1 MRRSREPSVARRFL
15 LAVVLL
21 AAVIVVVRL
30 AMVAREFDTVVTAA
44 SLEAARDNHTEL
56 RAFLRR
62 MPKGGDLHTHLS
74 GAVYA
79 ERFIAWA
86 AQQKLCADPAHVLL
100 SKPQCDLPGDVS
112 AADAMHDQKLYDQLV
127 NAFSTRFFVPTVA
140 VPSDH
145 DKFFAAFDKF
155 GAASGPRFVDMTV
168 DQLKQYDSE
177 NVQYVEFMASFS
189 CWNDRDKFIKAMA
202 EQTDDPGRLAA
213 LRANGLDDCVTA
225 KRDDLV
231 ASIGKIRSD
240 LGCDQQATRTGCRVS
255 FRYIAQI
262 LRNSSPDE
270 VFLQTAIA
278 AALIRAE
285 PQVVALNLVQSEDNL
300 IARSDYTRHM
310 EIVAFLASDVPV
322 ALHAGELWLG
332 DVPPPDLT
340 FHIRHAVEIA
350 RARRIGHGVT
360 LAFENDMEG
369 LLTEMRRRPVAVEI
383 NLSSNNIILGVRGKN
398 HPLATY
404 LAAGVPVVISTD
416 DAGVSRINM
425 TNEYF
430 RAVDDQGLDYPTLKA
445 IARNALIH
453 SFLDET
459 QKRKELERLD
469 QSYIE
474 FERSVA
480 RQQSALQNLIALIK
494 AAAAPF

>member
-1 MRRSREPSVARRFL
+1 MARRVLFAVFL
-15 LAVVLL
+15 LAAIIV
-21 AAVIVVVRL
+21 AVRV
-30 AMVAREFDTVVTAA
+30 AMVAREFDTAVAGA
-44 SLEAARDNHTEL
+44 RFEAVRDNHTEL

-86 AQQKLCADPAHVLL
+86 AQQNLCADPANVLM

-127 NAFSTRFFVPTVA
+127 NAFSTRSFVPTVA
-140 VPSDH
+140 VPTDH

-155 GAASGPRFVDMTV
+155 GAASGSRFVDMTL
-168 DQLKQYDSE
+168 DQLRDYHSE
-177 NVQYVEFMASFS
+177 NVQYVEFMVSFS
-189 CWNDRDKFIKAMA
+189 CWNERDKFIKAMA
-202 EQTDDPGRLAA
+202 DQTDDAGRLAA
-213 LRANGLDDCVTA
+213 LRANGLDECVAA

-231 ASIGKIRSD
+231 ASIGKIRNE
-240 LGCDQQATRTGCRVS
+240 LGCDQQTTRPGCGVT

-262 LRNSSPDE
+262 LRNTTPDE

-300 IARSDYTRHM
+300 VARRDYTRHM
-310 EIVAFLASDVPV
+310 EIVAFLASDVKV
-322 ALHAGELWLG
+322 SLHAGELWLG
-332 DVPPPDLT
+332 YVPPPDLT
-340 FHIRHAVEIA
+340 FHIRQAIEIGN
-350 RARRIGHGVT
+350 ARRIGHGVD
-360 LAFENDMEG
+360 LAFEHDMEG
-369 LLTEMRRRPVAVEI
+369 LLAEMRQRPVAVEI
-383 NLSSNNIILGVRGKN
+383 NLSSNAIILGVHGKN

-430 RAVDDQGLDYPTLKA
+430 RAVHDQGLDYPTLKA
-445 IARNALIH
+445 IARNALVY
-453 SFLDET
+453 SFLDEA
-459 QKRKELERLD
+459 QKRSELERFD
-469 QSYIE
+469 RSYAE
-474 FERSVA
+474 FERSLA
-480 RQQSALQNLIALIK
+480 RQQSALQNLTVLIRAAL
-494 AAAAPF
+494 APF

>member
-1 MRRSREPSVARRFL
+1 MARRIL
-15 LAVVLL
+15 LAVILL

-30 AMVAREFDTVVTAA
+30 AMAARDFDTVVAGA
-44 SLEAARDNHTEL
+44 RFEAARDNHTEL
-56 RAFLRR
+56 RTFLRR

-86 AQQKLCADPAHVLL
+86 AQQNLCADPEHVLL
-100 SKPQCDLPGDVS
+100 SKPRCDLPGDVS

-127 NAFSTRFFVPTVA
+127 NAFSTRSFVPTVA

-155 GAASGPRFVDMTV
+155 GAASGSRFVDMTI

-177 NVQYVEFMASFS
+177 NVQYVEFMASFA
-189 CWNDRDKFIKAMA
+189 CWNDRDRFIKAMA
-202 EQTDDPGRLAA
+202 EQADDTGRLLA

-231 ASIGKIRSD
+231 ASIGKIRSE
-240 LGCDQQATRTGCRVS
+240 LGCDQQATRPGCGVT

-262 LRNSSPDE
+262 LRNTSPDD
-270 VFLQTAIA
+270 VFLQTAVA

-340 FHIRHAVEIA
+340 FHIRQAVEIA
-350 RARRIGHGVT
+350 RARRIGHGVA
-360 LAFENDMEG
+360 LAFEHDMDG
-369 LLTEMRRRPVAVEI
+369 LLAEMRTRPVVVEI
-383 NLSSNNIILGVRGKN
+383 NLSSNAIILGVHGKN

-404 LAAGVPVVISTD
+404 LAAGVPVVLSTD

-430 RAVDDQGLDYPTLKA
+430 RAVHDQGLDYPTLKA

-459 QKRKELERLD
+459 QKRSELERFD
-469 QSYIE
+469 RSYIE

-480 RQQSALQNLIALIK
+480 RRQSALQNLIVLIK
-494 AAAAPF
+494 AAVAPF